1 MNIVA
6 IIGTK
11 HKQGTVSRL
20 SGEVLRGAEENG
32 HSTELINLYDY
43 HIEYCIGCWACAR
56 TGRCVLKDDFEAIF
70 EKVSGADV
78 IIIGSPC
85 YWGGV
90 TAIMKNFFDRHT
102 GPAMYKPTGAD
113 RFRELSISGKL
124 KTVLQEVKNFGAHP
138 HLRGKKLVFVTAMTA
153 FFPFS
158 YLWGDLPATLKAMKI
173 YCSKLNG
180 RCAGRIVFTDTLF
193 RFNPNKEARMMR
205 KAYAVGSQL

>member
-1 MNIVA
+1 MNVVA

-11 HKQGTVSRL
+11 HRQGTVSRL

-90 TAIMKNFFDRHT
+90 TAIMKNYFDRHT
-102 GPAMYKPTGAD
+102 GPAMYKPPGAA
-113 RFRELSISGKL
+113 RFRELPLGEKV
-124 KTVLQEVKNFGAHP
+124 KTVLREVRNFGAHP
-138 HLRGKKLVFVTAMTA
+138 HVRGKRFIFVTSMTT

-158 YLWGDLPATLKAMKI
+158 YIWGDLPAILKAMKI

-193 RFNPNKEARMMR
+193 RFNPRKEARLMR
-205 KAYAVGSQL
+205 KAYAVGSQI